1 MVDSGSTSNYI
12 RKNLHI
18 GDRIKLNK
26 NKSAET
32 PHGVSVIEYKQ
43 KIPLLKQCLEFFEFD
58 KLTDFDMLLGVRS
71 LRKMKAKINLFECK
85 LYYTVPKEKENSDS
99 QNSDTQKI
107 NFTNDS
113 PKYAE
118 KIEELM
124 TKNEKKYIRIYLSQL

>member
-1 MVDSGSTSNYI
+1 
-12 RKNLHI
+12 
-18 GDRIKLNK
+18 
-26 NKSAET
+26 
-32 PHGVSVIEYKQ
+32 
-43 KIPLLKQCLEFFEFD
+43 
-58 KLTDFDMLLGVRS
+58 MLLGVRS